1 MTLLTRDRRHDVI
14 QARDWNG
21 IDFVE
26 VANPAQTVLRVHFL
40 NLVQLVQRPQPTITG
55 GETIPTVVVAPVTA
69 ADWSVD
75 DGHRVLTLRVAAP
88 GDFSQY
94 ILTITDPAVD
104 RYFQQVSFSFKAGC
118 PSEVDCE
125 TPTPPCPPLD
135 GELPPIDYLAKD
147 FLSFRQA
154 LLDFSTLKYPD
165 WRERSEADFGLMF
178 LEALA
183 GMADDLSYVQDRIAA
198 EATLDTATQRRSVV
212 RHARLVDYEPG
223 PTLSALVLLQ
233 FDVDATTTTLPTGLA
248 VSATS
253 AEGSPIVFELGGGL
267 ATRGIDP
274 VTGSPD
280 VTYPV
285 SAAWNRG
292 RIQPYAWDASDA
304 CLHRGATEMWVVG
317 HGFGFTIGQALL
329 IDTAAAVSA
338 DQPISQIVHLSELP
352 LETCDPLNLLP
363 MPGPNGSSGPPI
375 LVCPGSIPGAT
386 RFPAA
391 VTRLR
396 WGADEAL
403 TSDHDLRRTVVV
415 GNILA
420 ATQGRTITR
429 ERFAIPAPDAPPPA
443 IPLATVRLGP
453 NPTTA
458 RVIWQFLRTLDNAPL
473 TWLAQIDRNATD
485 SGPVPEILLY
495 EDSGDPPAGW
505 TWRRRLLDADRF
517 ESSFTVD
524 AAAWRPVATL
534 PARSAGERL
543 RLVADYDGDAGD
555 TIRFGDGSFGEIPTD
570 GATFAAT
577 YRIGLGAAGNV
588 GADAIRSLGPQIS
601 GVIAVTNP
609 LPATGGTDPEELEQ
623 VRRRAPFKFRAPPPL
638 RAVRPEDYRTIAETL
653 PWVQRAGTAIRWTG
667 SWLSTFTTPDP
678 VGSETLYLAPHLQLV
693 ALLNRRRMAGAESF
707 VPPPHYVALDL
718 LVEVCAT
725 AEAYRGDVLAGI
737 VAALIAGPPP
747 ATAGFFGS
755 QNFTFGT
762 PLDRSRLE
770 AAIKNVTGVAGV
782 TCLQYR
788 MRSRTQGYAEMPDV
802 LTVGSDEIIR
812 LDNDPSRPD
821 NGSLRV
827 SVLGGK

>member
-1 MTLLTRDRRHDVI
+1 VTLLIRDRRLEVI
-14 QARDWNG
+14 LAPDWNG

-26 VANPAQTVLRVHFL
+26 IANPAQTVLRVHFL
-40 NLVQLVQRPQPTITG
+40 NLVPLEKLPQPTIIG
-55 GETIPTVVVAPVTA
+55 GATIPTVVVAPVTA
-69 ADWSVD
+69 ADWSVA

-94 ILTITDPAVD
+94 TLKISDPVVD
-104 RYFQQVSFSFKAGC
+104 RYFEQVRFSFKAEC
-118 PSEVDCE
+118 PSEIDCE
-125 TPTPPCPPLD
+125 IPTPPCPPLD
-135 GELPPIDYLAKD
+135 GTMPRIDYLAKD

-154 LLDFSTLKYPD
+154 LLDFSALQYPD
-165 WRERSEADFGLMF
+165 WQERSEADFGLMF

-223 PTLSALVLLQ
+223 PILSARVQLQ
-233 FDVDATTTTLPTGLA
+233 FDVDDATTTLPAGLA
-248 VSATS
+248 VNATS
-253 AEGSPIVFELGGGL
+253 PEGSPIVFELGDGL
-267 ATRGIDP
+267 ATRSIDP
-274 VTGSPD
+274 ITGSPT

-285 SAAWNRG
+285 RAVWNRG

-304 CLHRGATEMWVVG
+304 CLRRGAKEMWVAG

-338 DQPISQIVHLSELP
+338 DQPIRQIVHLSELP

-363 MPGPNGSSGPPI
+363 IPSPNGASGPPI
-375 LVCPGSIPGAT
+375 PVCPGSIPGAT

-396 WGADEAL
+396 WDAHEAL
-403 TSDHDLRRTVVV
+403 TADHDLRRTVVV
-415 GNILA
+415 GNILT
-420 ATQGRTITR
+420 ATQGRTITK
-429 ERFAIPAPDAPPPA
+429 ERFAIPAPDAPPPS
-443 IPLATVRLGP
+443 IPLATARLGP
-453 NPTTA
+453 NSTA
-458 RVIWQFLRTLDNAPL
+458 AQVIWQFLRTLDNTPL
-473 TWLAQIDRNATD
+473 TWLAQTDRDAAD

-495 EDSGDPPAGW
+495 EDSTDPTASW

-524 AAAWRPVATL
+524 AAAWHPVATL
-534 PARSAGERL
+534 PARSAGEHL

-555 TIRFGDGSFGEIPTD
+555 TIRFGDGSFGEIPAD
-570 GATFAAT
+570 GATFVAT
-577 YRIGLGAAGNV
+577 YRIGVGSSGNV
-588 GADAIRSLGPQIS
+588 GANAIRNLGPQIS

-609 LPATGGTDPEELEQ
+609 LPATGGTDPEGLEQ
-623 VRRRAPFKFRAPPPL
+623 VRRRAPFAFRAPPPL

-678 VGSETLYLAPHLQLV
+678 VGSETLDLGPHLQLV
-693 ALLNRRRMAGAESF
+693 SLLNRRRMAGAESF

-725 AEAYRGDVLAGI
+725 AEAYRGGVLAAI

-747 ATAGFFGS
+747 ATAGFFGQ

-782 TCLQYR
+782 TCLQHR
-788 MRSRTQGYAEMPDV
+788 MRGRTQGYVEMPDV

-812 LDNDPSRPD
+812 LDNDPNRPD